1 MTRLG
6 DVCEKIGSGATPR
19 GGKEAYKET
28 GIPIIR
34 SQNVHDWAFQSSGLA
49 FLDDEQAKALANG
62 EVHSNDILLNITG
75 DSVARA
81 CEVPAEHIPARVNQH
96 VAIIRA
102 GKEINPTYLLAF
114 LQFKKA
120 ELLNL
125 ASSGATRNALTKK
138 MIENLDINLPSR
150 KKQDSVAT
158 LLDSIQ
164 SKIAINA
171 QLNDYLSSLCEAIA
185 EKYCKDC
192 NSTLRDIC
200 CQITDRVDYTAAK
213 LGTYISTE
221 SLIQGKRGRQQA
233 SFLPTAGKVNKYKA
247 GDTLISNIRPYF
259 KKIWYASFEGTC
271 SNDILV
277 FRAKNP
283 HNAPYLHACLRQDSF
298 FDYVMQGAKGTKM
311 PRGDKKQMMGF
322 RVSDSCSSED
332 LLLLDSAIRQKSSN
346 ESETVE
352 IQTLRDT
359 LLPKLMSGEIDVS
372 KVGLMQ
378 PANNHLAKCKAA
390 ALALSHIFSVACWG
404 CGFLC
409 NKVRAVICS

>member
-1 MTRLG
+1 M
-6 DVCEKIGSGATPR
+6 
-19 GGKEAYKET
+19 
-28 GIPIIR
+28 
-34 SQNVHDWAFQSSGLA
+34 
-49 FLDDEQAKALANG
+49 
-62 EVHSNDILLNITG
+62 
-75 DSVARA
+75 
-81 CEVPAEHIPARVNQH
+81 PA
-96 VAIIRA
+96 
-102 GKEINPTYLLAF
+102 
-114 LQFKKA
+114 
-120 ELLNL
+120 
-125 ASSGATRNALTKK
+125 
-138 MIENLDINLPSR
+138 
-150 KKQDSVAT
+150 
-158 LLDSIQ
+158 
-164 SKIAINA
+164 
-171 QLNDYLSSLCEAIA
+171 NDYLSSLCEAIA

-200 CQITDRVDYTAAK
+200 YQITDRVDYTDAK
-213 LGTYISTE
+213 LETYISTE

-233 SFLPTAGKVNKYKA
+233 SSLPTAGKVNKYKV

-271 SNDILV
+271 SNDVLV

-283 HNAPYLHACLRQDSF
+283 HNASYLHACLRQDSF

-378 PANNHLAKCKAA
+378 PANNHLAD
-390 ALALSHIFSVACWG
+390 
-404 CGFLC
+404 
-409 NKVRAVICS
+409 R